1 MVSLYINNATDER
14 VQYFHSTG
22 LFEYNFSSSG
32 SSDPLASSYDHYHR
46 ETQTG
51 HESMV
56 FVLNTIGVTD
66 SINPIS

>member
-14 VQYFHSTG
+14 AQYFHSTG

-46 ETQTG
+46 VYTNRPMEY
-51 HESMV
+51 
-56 FVLNTIGVTD
+56 GVRFKYSWGD
-66 SINPIS
+66 